1 VKVKHQGAASEK
13 AGTPQHRRP
22 VARSLGHKFLPLF
35 LALLALLSATGC
47 ATTATPQGLYHRVW
61 EATPQN
67 IYDPEVLVS
76 WQLWEHRYDGRLN
89 SQEDA
94 ERAIAEMLK
103 ATGDRYTYLMNP
115 KAIKDDNARRDGTFT
130 GVGITLGVRANN
142 HGQPARTSEGHL
154 LPEADSGG
162 YPVVTKLVK
171 GSPAEKAGLAVGDA
185 ITSINGV
192 SSGGHPLN
200 QMVEQLRGDAG
211 TTVTLGV
218 RRGDRNWTLTLT
230 RATVN
235 VPAVTV
241 RMLAGGIGY
250 LRLEGF
256 EQADAIAEFKAGLE
270 SLKGAKALVID
281 VRGNLGG
288 LVYNAVE
295 IAAFFV
301 NEGKIVT
308 IKHRIPRRGYMTE
321 TVRVTRESRLR
332 LTGTDESTDTDVETS
347 GRQPYLANGRP
358 VVVLVNGYSASAT
371 ELFTGAV
378 KDNGAAT
385 IIGTRTYGKG
395 IGQSNID
402 MPNGTRLH
410 VTSLH
415 YFTPNGTWIGD
426 GGNTQ
431 PIPHGIIPDVVI
443 EPNSDLEF
451 GEQNDNQLERAIELL
466 NERLGRTPPRPVF
479 RSAASCTG

>member
-1 VKVKHQGAASEK
+1 MDTKHRGAASEK
-13 AGTPQHRRP
+13 AGTPPRP
-22 VARSLGHKFLPLF
+22 GSFAVGHQFLLLFVAVI
-35 LALLALLSATGC
+35 ALLSATGC
-47 ATTATPQGLYHRVW
+47 ATTTTPQGLYHRVW

-67 IYDPEVLVS
+67 IYDPEVLLS

-94 ERAIAEMLK
+94 ERAIGEMLA

-115 KAIKDDNARRDGTFT
+115 QAIKADNARRDGTFT
-130 GVGITLGVRANN
+130 GVGIVLGVRVNS
-142 HGQPARTSEGHL
+142 HGQAARSADGRL
-154 LPEADSGG
+154 LPEGDAGG
-162 YPVVTKLVK
+162 YPVVTKLIK
-171 GSPAEKAGLAVGDA
+171 GSPAEKAGLVVGDA

-192 SSGGHPLN
+192 ATSGHPLN
-200 QMVEQLRGDAG
+200 SMVEQLRGDAG
-211 TTVTLGV
+211 TTITLGV
-218 RRGDRNWTLTLT
+218 RRGDRSWQLTLT

-241 RMLAGGIGY
+241 RMLEGGIGY

-256 EQADAIAEFKAGLE
+256 EQADAIDEFKSGLE
-270 SLKGAKALVID
+270 ALKDAKALIID

-288 LVYNAVE
+288 LVYNAVD
-295 IAAFFV
+295 ISAFFLKEAKV
-301 NEGKIVT
+301 VT
-308 IKHRIPRRGYMTE
+308 IRHRIPRRGYLTE
-321 TVRVTRESRLR
+321 VVRLTRDRKLR
-332 LTGTDESTDTDVETS
+332 LTSTDESNDVEVESS
-347 GRQPYLANGRP
+347 GRQPYLAAGRP
-358 VVVLVNGYSASAT
+358 VVVLVNGNSASAT
-371 ELFTGAV
+371 ELFVGAV
-378 KDNGAAT
+378 RDNGAAT

-395 IGQSNID
+395 IGQSSID

-410 VTSLH
+410 VTSLR

-431 PIPHGIIPDVVI
+431 PIPHGIIPDIVLQ
-443 EPNSDLEF
+443 PNQGLEF

-479 RSAASCTG
+479 RTAASCAG